1 MIWKGEKPM
10 IWIEDVRE
18 IKKSKEEATSQ
29 DFARYEKEHRSKN
42 EYSLEQPYLS
52 TKKQENQ

>member
-1 MIWKGEKPM
+1 M

-18 IKKSKEEATSQ
+18 IKKSKEEATSR